1 MNQLPPGAR
10 AHIHLGAEGAAVS
23 DDQRTLPRTLFA
35 ALCATLIL
43 IAAPLAWASS
53 ALGADQG
60 SSPVATV
67 AKSGPGPGGDGG
79 DDDDDDDDT
88 TGDDTRSGTGS
99 KGTERTGDG
108 TGRNATTAG
117 GAGDDSNTTT
127 SNSAGTTQSRTTTGN
142 KKKRAVN
149 ETTRGGANDDTNTT
163 TDNTRGTTQSRTT
176 TGS

>member
-1 MNQLPPGAR
+1 MSQLPPGAR

-23 DDQRTLPRTLFA
+23 EDQRSLPRTLFA

-43 IAAPLAWASS
+43 IAAPLAWAST

-60 SSPVATV
+60 SSPVATLS
-67 AKSGPGPGGDGG
+67 KSGAGGSDHEDDG
-79 DDDDDDDDT
+79 DDDDT

-108 TGRNATTAG
+108 TGRNVTTAG

-127 SNSAGTTQSRTTTGN
+127 SNSAGTTQTRTTTGK

-149 ETTRGGANDDTNTT
+149 QTTRGGANDDTNTT
-163 TDNTRGTTQSRTT
+163 TDNTRGTTRTRTT

>member
-1 MNQLPPGAR
+1 MNDLPPGAR

-23 DDQRTLPRTLFA
+23 DDQRSLPRTLFA

-43 IAAPLAWASS
+43 IAAPLAWAGS

-60 SSPVATV
+60 SSPVATLS
-67 AKSGPGPGGDGG
+67 KSGPGHDGG
-79 DDDDDDDDT
+79 DDDDDDDT

-99 KGTERTGDG
+99 KGTEHTGDG

-117 GAGDDSNTTT
+117 GGGDDSATTT
-127 SNSAGTTQSRTTTGN
+127 SNSAGTTQTRTTTGRA
-142 KKKRAVN
+142 KKKPAN
-149 ETTRGGANDDTNTT
+149 ETTRGGANDDTNST

>member
-10 AHIHLGAEGAAVS
+10 AQSHLGAEGAAVS
-23 DDQRTLPRTLFA
+23 EDQRSLPRTLFA
-35 ALCATLIL
+35 VLCATLIL

-60 SSPVATV
+60 SSPVATLS
-67 AKSGPGPGGDGG
+67 KSGPGHDG

-117 GAGDDSNTTT
+117 GAGDDSVSTT
-127 SNSAGTTQSRTTTGN
+127 SNSAGTTQTRTTTGGA
-142 KKKRAVN
+142 KKKPKPA
-149 ETTRGGANDDTNTT
+149 GD
-163 TDNTRGTTQSRTT
+163 TT

>member
-23 DDQRTLPRTLFA
+23 ADQRSLPRLLFA
-35 ALCATLIL
+35 VLCATLIL
-43 IAAPLAWASS
+43 IAAPTAWASA

-60 SSPVATV
+60 APVATV
-67 AKSGPGPGGDGG
+67 SKSGPGHDG
-79 DDDDDDDDT
+79 DDDDDDDDTT

-117 GAGDDSNTTT
+117 GGGDDSNSTT
-127 SNSAGTTQSRTTTGN
+127 SNSAGTTQTRTTT
-142 KKKRAVN
+142 AS
-149 ETTRGGANDDTNTT
+149 
-163 TDNTRGTTQSRTT
+163 TRGTTDTRTT

>member
-23 DDQRTLPRTLFA
+23 DDQRSLPRTLFA

-53 ALGADQG
+53 ALGSDQG
-60 SSPVATV
+60 SSPVATLS
-67 AKSGPGPGGDGG
+67 KSGPGHDG
-79 DDDDDDDDT
+79 DDDDDDDDDTT

-127 SNSAGTTQSRTTTGN
+127 SNSAGTTQTRTTTGN
-142 KKKRAVN
+142 KKK
-149 ETTRGGANDDTNTT
+149 
-163 TDNTRGTTQSRTT
+163 QSKPATT

>member
-23 DDQRTLPRTLFA
+23 DDQRSLPRTLFA

-43 IAAPLAWASS
+43 IAAPLAWAST
-53 ALGADQG
+53 ALGADQS
-60 SSPVATV
+60 SSPVATLS
-67 AKSGPGPGGDGG
+67 KSGPGHDG
-79 DDDDDDDDT
+79 DDDDDDDT

-99 KGTERTGDG
+99 KGTEKTGDG

-117 GAGDDSNTTT
+117 GAGDDSDTTT
-127 SNSAGTTQSRTTTGN
+127 SNSAGTTQTRTTTGG
-142 KKKRAVN
+142 KKKPAAN
-149 ETTRGGANDDTNTT
+149 ETTRGGANDDTNST